1 MAETVLEPFGS
12 TRYPLQA
19 APEPGLRPELLAAQ
33 DGAPVPLAPALEQS
47 MPEAAANAQTRLARE
62 AAPESTFVEALGAG
76 VKLWD
81 STRIVDRVMRPAFP
95 VDPSFNTFN
104 ALQQL
109 GIPLTEAQHEFMV
122 SVGTSAE
129 GFKYGVQYIQ
139 NLQAA
144 QKVVGDHPI
153 AGTIAALGDPIWM
166 GIPPA
171 VRLGRLAGAAGRAT
185 SAVASAAVTG
195 GVMAAG
201 EGPRDDAELAL
212 GMLTAGAVAAAVYTP
227 GKGLVQADPDFPAAQ
242 LNTVVNDLRSP
253 APKPRYKLVSPAEH
267 VDVEIPEVAAV
278 FDDLVTPAKGAVYT
292 SKTVGE
298 LPALAGAKP
307 RFGYRDQ
314 QHVLEFANPFDKAA
328 YILDGNGTSKAHA
341 EIQKWATGSGV
352 TLDALLARGKE
363 IRGELKAAA
372 RDGMPVA
379 VTSPSPFTYK
389 PRVIRTLVS
398 PAVPASTTRVLRTPA
413 VPARVERRKVR
424 DAVYELVPE
433 ELAPNAVRT
442 EAAKVVEATEQALDQ
457 QAKALGV
464 GHKIMWNMHK
474 TLASAGPVGKRIADL
489 LVDNNSDLSKVS
501 VEAHKEM
508 VHSDLVVHQRQ
519 YEDVLRAQMA
529 SEGAGEWAK
538 VTKSREAY
546 AVQQRI
552 EAQVHAEL
560 QRREQSARIGASV
573 GQEPPKHIKDMADSI
588 DALHKRAR
596 IEMQAAGVQGAE
608 ALKDSPGYLTRKWSS
623 LHMDQVMDRLEA
635 LGLDRRTARTKV
647 DSLVALAVRRANPQM
662 SKDVADSVG
671 HAIVERAM
679 NKGYHLDGG
688 ITSLSSNQ
696 TKAEIREILER
707 RGTAEDVIQETLGV
721 LTARTDEQ
729 GKVSFLKHR
738 IDLDYRAQMRVGSE
752 TISVGDLID
761 GRVSTILDQYSRR
774 VSTQVAMARNG
785 IKSASDLDALRAEL
799 SHSITNP
806 EKRAETIKLFDNI
819 VAHMR
824 GDPAG
829 AAMNEHFRTVQ
840 AFTRATT
847 LSWSGFWQATEYANA
862 AAEYGLLKTVKYMA
876 REAPGLRT
884 LLKPTKEQARTLET
898 ALSEHSTAS
907 LRIRPFLARFEDGF
921 EMDTANGLQ
930 LSMQAANNLVPM
942 ANGMA
947 YVHHHQAKVVANLVL
962 DRLEQAAKGN
972 PKARQALAQ
981 YGLEAPVMD
990 RLNAEIQKHGYA
1002 VDSWDREVWAAVR
1015 PAFGKMMDAGVL
1027 RSRLGD
1033 VPAFAAFDPVG
1044 KFLFTYRTFVLTAH
1058 NKVLAGGL
1066 ERNGA
1071 AATGLVMLYQF
1082 PLAMLA
1088 VQAQAALRGETLD
1101 DEALVK
1107 KTVGQMGGLG
1117 LFSEP
1122 LKIIMGESNSVGAP
1136 GLIAIDRAARIPGA
1150 VSSWASEGDPSKA
1163 VSLGVSLFPVVHAI
1177 PFVNALAHRNKED

>member
-19 APEPGLRPELLAAQ
+19 TPEPGLRPELLAAQ

-81 STRIVDRVMRPAFP
+81 TTRIVDKVMRPAYP

-109 GIPLTEAQHEFMV
+109 GIPLTESQHEFMV

-153 AGTIAALGDPIWM
+153 AGMIAALGDPVWM

-171 VRLGRLAGAAGRAT
+171 VRLGRLTGAAGRAT
-185 SAVASAAVTG
+185 SAVASAAVIG

-201 EGPRDDAELAL
+201 EGPRYEAEIALSMLAV
-212 GMLTAGAVAAAVYTP
+212 GAVAAAVYTP
-227 GKGLVQADPDFPAAQ
+227 GKGLVKADPDFPDAQ
-242 LNTVVNDLRSP
+242 LHTVVNDLRNP
-253 APKPRYKLVSPAEH
+253 APKPRYKLVN
-267 VDVEIPEVAAV
+267 
-278 FDDLVTPAKGAVYT
+278 G
-292 SKTVGE
+292 
-298 LPALAGAKP
+298 KP
-307 RFGYRDQ
+307 
-314 QHVLEFANPFDKAA
+314 
-328 YILDGNGTSKAHA
+328 
-341 EIQKWATGSGV
+341 
-352 TLDALLARGKE
+352 
-363 IRGELKAAA
+363 
-372 RDGMPVA
+372 
-379 VTSPSPFTYK
+379 
-389 PRVIRTLVS
+389 
-398 PAVPASTTRVLRTPA
+398 
-413 VPARVERRKVR
+413 
-424 DAVYELVPE
+424 ELVPD

-442 EAAKVVEATEQALDQ
+442 EAEKVVEATEMALDQ

-464 GHKIMWNMHK
+464 GRKIMWNMHK
-474 TLASAGPVGKRIADL
+474 TLASAGPVSKRIADL
-489 LVDNNSDLSKVS
+489 LIDNNSDLSKVS
-501 VEAHKEM
+501 VEAHKAM
-508 VHSDLVVHQRQ
+508 VHSDLVVFQRQ

-529 SEGAGEWAK
+529 AEGAGEWTK
-538 VTKSREAY
+538 VTRSREAY

-560 QRREQSARIGASV
+560 QRREQSARLGAQV

-596 IEMQAAGVQGAE
+596 IEMQAAGVHGAE

-623 LHMDQVMDRLEA
+623 LHMDQVMGRLEA
-635 LGLDRRTARTKV
+635 LGLDRRTARAKV

-662 SKDVADSVG
+662 TKDVADSVG

-840 AFTRATT
+840 AFTRAIT

-862 AAEYGLLKTVKYMA
+862 AAEYGLMKTLKHMA
-876 REAPGLRT
+876 KEAPGLRA

-947 YVHHHQAKVVANLVL
+947 YVHHHQAKVVANLVI

-972 PKARQALAQ
+972 PKARQALAK

-1107 KTVGQMGGLG
+1107 KTVGQMGGIG

-1122 LKIIMGESNSVGAP
+1122 FKIIMGESDSVGAP

-1150 VSSWASEGDPSKA
+1150 MSSWASEGDPSKA